1 MAPTRLKIGA
11 AAVFPVGGADRRGA
25 PDGRSDV
32 STGRPLR
39 CVAGWLRT
47 VTIREGIVGR
57 LVWLGV
63 GAAAA
68 VLVVVVVRLVTS
80 PADPMLVPT
89 PTPTATYREPVAP
102 PPTPTVAPS
111 EVLDGGDEG

>member
-1 MAPTRLKIGA
+1 M
-11 AAVFPVGGADRRGA
+11 
-25 PDGRSDV
+25 
-32 STGRPLR
+32 
-39 CVAGWLRT
+39 
-47 VTIREGIVGR
+47 GR
-57 LVWLGV
+57 LVWLVV

-80 PADPMLVPT
+80 PEAPTLVPS

-111 EVLDGGDEG
+111 EVLDGGGEG